1 MEEFSIVEAWGD
13 MSLFVQFLMV
23 FMLGLSAFVLVVVVE
38 RAVTFHRAS
47 KQTYHYVL
55 ALREYLNKR
64 RIDEALSAARR
75 HDKSPVASVVG
86 AGLEAYRQGREALD
100 TEGPEEIG
108 DFDIVDSVNRSLERV
123 KERETANLRKGLG
136 GLATI
141 SSIAPFVGLLTTVIG
156 IINAFSLLEHGGGG
170 IEIIGPAMAEALFG
184 TALGL
189 IVAVPAAIFF
199 NYYSGRIDNIVVDM
213 DDVSS
218 EFIDYVLKEGRV

>member
-1 MEEFSIVEAWGD
+1 MEEFSIVHAWGQ
-13 MSLFVQFLMV
+13 MSLVVQALMI
-23 FMLGLSAFVLVVVVE
+23 FMLGLSAFVLVVVIE
-38 RAVTFHRAS
+38 RAVTFSKAS
-47 KQTYHYVL
+47 KQTYSYVL

-86 AGLEAYRQGREALD
+86 SGLEAYRQGREALEM
-100 TEGPEEIG
+100 EGPEEIG
-108 DFDIVDSVNRSLERV
+108 DFDIVDSVNRALERV
-123 KERETANLRKGLG
+123 KERETARLRKGLG

-156 IINAFSLLEHGGGG
+156 VINAFVLLEHGGG
-170 IEIIGPAMAEALFG
+170 IEVIGPAMAEALYG

-189 IVAVPAAIFF
+189 LVAIPAAIFF
-199 NYYSGRIDNIVVDM
+199 NYYSGRIDNMIVDM